1 MIDLHCHIL
10 PGVDDGAKNL
20 EESLEMAR
28 IAESEGIKKIINT
41 SHYHPEFEYIM
52 GDSLLSEV
60 QKFNKILKENNIDIE
75 VFIGNELY
83 YSDNL
88 LEYIENKDFYTLNNS
103 RYLLIE
109 FSPTSFPKNIG
120 DIVYELKIR
129 GYIPILAH
137 VERYRAVH
145 ENINLIKNAIK
156 EGALIQINASS
167 LTSKGPK
174 EFERV
179 CNDLIKQ
186 NMVHFVATD
195 AHSST
200 RRRPLIKDAYDVVC
214 SKYGE
219 SLANNLFNLNAQ
231 KVLNNEEI
239 IVKIK
244 NISKK
249 EKRSLISKLFGRKN
263 KFM

>member
-28 IAESEGIKKIINT
+28 IAQSEGIKKIINT

-60 QKFNKILKENNIDIE
+60 EKFNKILKENNIDIE

-83 YSDNL
+83 YNDNL
-88 LEYIENKDFYTLNNS
+88 LEYIENKEFFTLNNS

-109 FSPTSFPKNIG
+109 FSPTGFPKNIG

-129 GYIPILAH
+129 GYVPILAH

-145 ENINLIKNAIK
+145 EDINLIKEAIQ

-167 LTSKGPK
+167 LTGKGPK

-179 CNDLIKQ
+179 CNDLIKR
-186 NMVHFVATD
+186 NMVHFVGTD
-195 AHSST
+195 SHSST
-200 RRRPLIKDAYDVVC
+200 RRRPLIRDAYNLVC

-219 SLANNLFNLNAQ
+219 NLANELFKDNAE

-239 IVKIK
+239 IANIK
-244 NISKK
+244 ELPTK
-249 EKRSLISKLFGRKN
+249 EKRGFLSKLFGKN
-263 KFM
+263 K